1 MLENYAKSEQMIR
14 AAWMYFILG
23 KNQNEIAS
31 ELGVSRPV
39 VQRLIAAAKEEGAV
53 SVSLHH
59 PIATCLNYAEL
70 IKEKFALELCHIV
83 PDNSEES
90 VQNSVAF
97 GGSQLMAKY
106 ISAPETQ
113 IIGIGSG
120 NTLKRVVNYMAPMSH
135 SDKKCVSLIS
145 AMAADGQCNYYD
157 DVPLILASRIKANY
171 YQLPAPRYSR
181 SPETYDFWCQNPLYQ
196 DITAIA
202 DTANVTFIGI
212 GSVIDG
218 GNSPIIT
225 DGFISDQQAGK
236 LVEQGAVGE
245 ILGTF
250 IDVDGNVLDHEI
262 NQRNTSYNVRRNPNL
277 RVGIAGGY
285 EKHKTILG
293 ALRGKW
299 INGLVTDEA
308 TAKWLLVY

>member
-1 MLENYAKSEQMIR
+1 MDNYAKSEQIIR

-23 KNQNEIAS
+23 KNQNEIAA

-39 VQRLIAAAKEEGAV
+39 VQRLIAAAKDEGAV
-53 SVSLHH
+53 SVSINH
-59 PIATCLNYAEL
+59 PIATCLNYSEL
-70 IKEKFALELCHIV
+70 VKEKFSLERCHIV
-83 PDNSEES
+83 PENQDES
-90 VQNSVAF
+90 VLNSVAY
-97 GGSQLMAKY
+97 GGAQIMSEY
-106 ISAPETQ
+106 INHQNTH

-120 NTLKRVVNYMAPMSH
+120 NTLKRVVSYLDPMEH

-145 AMAADGQCNYYD
+145 AMAVDGQCNYYD

-181 SPETYDFWCQNPLYQ
+181 SAEAYDLWCQNPLYQ

-218 GNSPIIT
+218 GNSPIIA
-225 DGFISDQQAGK
+225 DGFISDQQAGE
-236 LVEQGAVGE
+236 LTEQGAVGE

-250 IDVDGNVLDHEI
+250 VDIEGNVLDHVI

-277 RVGIAGGY
+277 RVGIAGGA
-285 EKHKTILG
+285 EKRKTILA
-293 ALRGKW
+293 ALQGKW

-308 TAKWLLVY
+308 TAKWLLVR